1 MKLFPN
7 KYISIEGNI
16 GAGKTS
22 FCQMICL
29 DFNCKIVLEEFAQN
43 PFLEYFYKDPTR
55 YALTVELFFLTERQ
69 KQIQLEVS
77 STDLFYDF
85 TISDYT
91 ILKSLLFA
99 RANLSAEEYKLYFKI
114 YTALTHSLPKPD
126 LIVYLHRDVPQV
138 QSNIDKR
145 GRLFETHISN
155 EYLSKIQ
162 ESYFYFFKNQTQLP
176 VVVIDLHDQDF
187 IHDQHIYNELKSIL
201 TKSYAPGLHHIK
213 ILNT

>member
-1 MKLFPN
+1 MKHFPN
-7 KYISIEGNI
+7 KYICIEGNI

-22 FCQMICL
+22 FCQMTGL

-43 PFLEYFYKDPTR
+43 PFLEYFYKDPVR

-77 STDLFYDF
+77 HTDLFYAF

-99 RANLSAEEYKLYFKI
+99 RSNLNAEEYKLYFKI

-126 LIVYLHRDVPQV
+126 LILYLHRDIPQV

-162 ESYFYFFKNQTQLP
+162 ESYFYFFKNQNQIP
-176 VVVIDLHDQDF
+176 VVVVDLQDQDF
-187 IHDQHIYNELKSIL
+187 IKDNHIYTELKNIL
-201 TKSYAPGLHHIK
+201 LKSYSPGLHHIK
-213 ILNT
+213 ILNL